1 MQGCA
6 QGAGPGPLQAGVQCP
21 IWAITATTLDGV
33 SAMGMHS
40 TTPWHVCNLA
50 QTSPAFPLHPLQAH
64 EGPFSLLLQ
73 SLGGR
78 GW

>member
-1 MQGCA
+1 ME
-6 QGAGPGPLQAGVQCP
+6 
-21 IWAITATTLDGV
+21 

-50 QTSPAFPLHPLQAH
+50 QTLPAFPLHPLQAH